1 MGSQSNLPTARGN
14 QPPSIT
20 VSGNNTTITLPA
32 PSDYKVI
39 GYRTEKI
46 FIENK
51 EKIGKKKNQESTNN
65 GQFNLTK
72 NL

>member
-1 MGSQSNLPTARGN
+1 MHRQIEVQSHQVNMGSQSNLPTARGN

-46 FIENK
+46 VQIK
-51 EKIGKKKNQESTNN
+51 YS
-65 GQFNLTK
+65 
-72 NL
+72 